1 LSMLGGGVQSVQP
14 LFHLPYHFQ
23 GMIEHG
29 RKGDASA
36 IASQWSVL
44 SEYASV
50 IFANYVLIQSFLNK
64 GGKASVSKTK
74 L

>member
-1 LSMLGGGVQSVQP
+1 
-14 LFHLPYHFQ
+14 
-23 GMIEHG
+23 MIEHG